1 MLKYDLLGQTVVFE
15 DAAERYYDLRS
26 ASDQAC
32 LEAVQQFKA
41 WYKQCENI

>member
-15 DAAERYYDLRS
+15 DAAERYYDLWF

-32 LEAVQQFKA
+32 LRASQQFRA
-41 WYKQCENI
+41 W